1 MTATYTINVDEE
13 FSPDIFQSIKQAFKG
28 KTIDIVVSESVES
41 RDETEYLL
49 SSPANRESLMRS
61 MKQIEEGNT
70 VSFSIEEFKEKYGQ
84 K

>member
-13 FSPDIFQSIKQAFKG
+13 LSPDIFQSIKQAFKG